1 MVRDALREAATG
13 MTAAP
18 TPGLW
23 RMVGRASIRRCCV
36 CGSGHLFR
44 RWTRMVARCPRCG
57 YLFEREDGQFIGAVG
72 MNTVIT
78 FGLLLVVLVSGF
90 IATSPDT
97 PAVPL
102 ALIGA
107 GIAVVAP
114 VVIYPF
120 SKTTWTAIDLAMT
133 PLEPGEAP
141 LLAAVQPT
149 AAAAAATEPTEPTE
163 PAEPAAAATEQPR

>member
-1 MVRDALREAATG
+1 MVRDALRDAGTG
-13 MTAAP
+13 MTAPP
-18 TPGLW
+18 TPGFW
-23 RMVGRASIRRCCV
+23 RMVGRACTRRCCV

-57 YLFEREDGQFIGAVG
+57 YLFERQEGQFIGAVG
-72 MNTVIT
+72 MNTLIT

-90 IATSPDT
+90 IATSPHT

-102 ALIGA
+102 ALIGV
-107 GIAVVAP
+107 GIAVIAP

-133 PLEPGEAP
+133 PLETGEAP
-141 LLAAVQPT
+141 LLAATRPTAT
-149 AAAAAATEPTEPTE
+149 AAAVTATAAV
-163 PAEPAAAATEQPR
+163 AAVAAVAAEQPR

>member
-1 MVRDALREAATG
+1 MVRDALRDAGTG
-13 MTAAP
+13 MTAP
-18 TPGLW
+18 DTPGFW
-23 RMVGRASIRRCCV
+23 RMVGRACTRRCCV

-44 RWTRMVARCPRCG
+44 RWTRMVARCPGCG

-102 ALIGA
+102 ALIGV
-107 GIAVVAP
+107 GIAVIAP

-141 LLAAVQPT
+141 LLTTMEAV
-149 AAAAAATEPTEPTE
+149 A
-163 PAEPAAAATEQPR
+163 PAPAAAVAAVAEQPR